1 MVAVVVEPA
10 QQIRVSYVVSTA
22 CVSYIRFP
30 KIDNIIILCNLDPT
44 IHTTAVSFEDM
55 CLKY

>member
-30 KIDNIIILCNLDPT
+30 KIDNIIYYVIWIPQSTLRG
-44 IHTTAVSFEDM
+44 SFEDM